1 MSNAIDQRLEEL
13 GITVPQAAAPAANY
27 IPFRISG
34 NMLYI
39 SGQLPFVDGKLPT
52 TGIVGDTVSSDDAYS
67 LARQCGVNLISVMK
81 LALDNDLTRV
91 KAIVKLGGFVAS
103 TPDFTGQPGVIN
115 GCSDLMV
122 EVFGDVGRHARSAVA
137 CPSLPLGTPVEIDAV
152 VEIA

>member
-1 MSNAIDQRLEEL
+1 MSNAIEQRLEEL
-13 GITVPQAAAPAANY
+13 GIDVPQAAAPAANY

-39 SGQLPFVDGKLPT
+39 SGQLLFVDGKLPT
-52 TGIVGDTVSSDDAYS
+52 TGIVGDSVSSDDAYS

-81 LALDNDLTRV
+81 LALNKDLTRV

-103 TPDFTGQPGVIN
+103 TPISPVSRASSTDVLT
-115 GCSDLMV
+115 LMV

-137 CPSLPLGTPVEIDAV
+137 CPSLPLGTPVEIDAI